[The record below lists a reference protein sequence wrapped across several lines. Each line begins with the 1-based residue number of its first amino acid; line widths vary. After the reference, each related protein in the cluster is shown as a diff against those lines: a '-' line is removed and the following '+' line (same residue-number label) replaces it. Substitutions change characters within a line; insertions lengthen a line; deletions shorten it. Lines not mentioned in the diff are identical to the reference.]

1 MSTQQQRQ
9 RVSALMDGE
18 VGRFEAAAAV
28 KDLTRSPDLAGHWE
42 RWHLIGRAL
51 RHERSDLHARA
62 TADRVRAAADAQMP
76 GAAIALPAAAV
87 SSRRRR
93 VATAAPLLGAV
104 AAGVLVLGLGVV
116 LTGPLLQDSRAPQG
130 LARVPQTVER
140 WQQPDP
146 AVRARLDR
154 LLVNHQEQVSGIG
167 RSGVGAYAAV
177 IGYERR
183 P

>member
-1 MSTQQQRQ
+1 MSTEQQRQ

-28 KDLTRSPDLAGHWE
+28 NDLTRSPDLSGRWE
-42 RWHLIGRAL
+42 RWHVIGRAL
-51 RHERSDLHARA
+51 RHEPNAVGARD
-62 TADRVRAAADAQMP
+62 TAARVRSAIDDDSRADTASGQT
-76 GAAIALPAAAV
+76 GSANWL
-87 SSRRRR
+87 RRP
-93 VATAAPLLGAV
+93 VVGAV
-104 AAGVLVLGLGVV
+104 AAGLSALGLAVV
-116 LTGPLLQDSRAPQG
+116 LTSPLRPHSDPPR
-130 LARVPQTVER
+130 LARGADTAER

-154 LLVNHQEQVSGIG
+154 LLVTHQEQAAGFG
-167 RSGVGAYAAV
+167 RSGVAAYAAV

>member
-1 MSTQQQRQ
+1 MSTEQQRQ

-28 KDLTRSPDLAGHWE
+28 NDLMRSPDLTGRWE
-42 RWHLIGRAL
+42 RWHVIGRAL
-51 RHERSDLHARA
+51 RHEPNDIAARE
-62 TADRVRAAADAQMP
+62 TAARVRASIADDSRAP
-76 GAAIALPAAAV
+76 AV
-87 SSRRRR
+87 SSTTRAATWMRRP
-93 VATAAPLLGAV
+93 VVGAV
-104 AAGVLVLGLGVV
+104 AAGLLVLGLAVV
-116 LTGPLLQDSRAPQG
+116 LRSPLLPYQDTPR
-130 LARVPQTVER
+130 LAAADTAER

-154 LLVNHQEQVSGIG
+154 LLVTHQEQAAGIG
-167 RSGVGAYAAV
+167 HSGVAAYAAV

>member
-1 MSTQQQRQ
+1 MSTEQQRQ

-28 KDLTRSPDLAGHWE
+28 NDLMGSPDLAGRWE
-42 RWHLIGRAL
+42 RWHVIGRAL
-51 RHERSDLHARA
+51 RRESNNVAARD
-62 TADRVRAAADAQMP
+62 TAARVRASIDRDSRVVGVSSTTRAADW
-76 GAAIALPAAAV
+76 L
-87 SSRRRR
+87 RRP
-93 VATAAPLLGAV
+93 VVGAV
-104 AAGVLVLGLGVV
+104 AAGVLALGLAVV
-116 LTGPLLQDSRAPQG
+116 LTSPLLPYSDPPR
-130 LARVPQTVER
+130 LAGAADTAER

-154 LLVNHQEQVSGIG
+154 LLVTHQEQAAGFG
-167 RSGVGAYAAV
+167 RSGVAAYAAV